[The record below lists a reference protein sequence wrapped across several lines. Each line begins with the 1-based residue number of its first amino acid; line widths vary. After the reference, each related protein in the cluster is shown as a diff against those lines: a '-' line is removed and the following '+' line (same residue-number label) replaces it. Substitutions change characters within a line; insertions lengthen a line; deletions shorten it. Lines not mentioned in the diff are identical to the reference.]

1 MLMACSVPYWD
12 ILRVKLQ
19 HYTQFQEAIDILK
32 LIKTIYIITVMT
44 TAHALFTASKKT
56 MLEFM

>member
-12 ILRVKLQ
+12 ILRVKLL

-44 TAHALFTASKKT
+44 TAHALFTASKKN
-56 MLEFM
+56 MLELM